1 MYNEF
6 CGNHS
11 HLKGVIT
18 LTQTFSSLLVNNQ
31 EDQFS
36 VSIQN
41 LSLQDLPEGEVLI
54 RVHYSGV
61 NYKDS
66 LATIPDGNIVKT
78 YPFVPGID
86 LAGVVVSSS
95 DSRFKEGDEV
105 IATSYEIGVSH
116 FGGYSEYARIPAQW
130 IVPLPKGL
138 TLKEAMIIGT
148 AGFTAAL
155 SVHRLL
161 ENHVSPEK
169 GKVLVTGATG
179 GVGSL
184 AVSILSTLGFNVEA
198 STGKE
203 SEHEYLKKLGATSII
218 PREDVFDGKIR
229 ALSKQKWAA
238 AVDPVGGEP
247 LASLLSQIQYGGSVA
262 VSGLTA
268 GTKLPTTVFPFILRG
283 VNLLGIDSVYCPI
296 DIRVNIWNRL
306 ASDFKP
312 ANLEELIQQ
321 EVTLQKLPDVLPTLL
336 KGEARGRNIVKLV

>member
-1 MYNEF
+1 M
-6 CGNHS
+6 
-11 HLKGVIT
+11 
-18 LTQTFSSLLVNNQ
+18 TQTFHALVVNNT
-31 EDQFS
+31 EEKFS
-36 VSIQN
+36 VDIQQ
-41 LSLQDLPEGEVLI
+41 LSLQDLPEGDVLI

-66 LATIPDGNIVKT
+66 LASIPNGNIVNT

-116 FGGYSEYARIPAQW
+116 FGGYSEYARIPAEW

-155 SVHRLL
+155 SVQRLL
-161 ENHVSPEK
+161 ENHTSPEK

-179 GVGSL
+179 GVGSF
-184 AVSILSTLGFNVEA
+184 AVSILSTLGYEVEA
-198 STGKE
+198 STGKA
-203 SEHEYLKKLGATSII
+203 SEQEYLKKLGATSIVS
-218 PREDVFDGKIR
+218 REEVFDGKIR
-229 ALSKQKWAA
+229 ALGKQKWAA

-247 LASLLSQIQYGGSVA
+247 LASLLSQIEYGGSVA
-262 VSGLTA
+262 ASGLTA
-268 GTKLPTTVFPFILRG
+268 GTKLPTSVFPFILRG
-283 VNLLGIDSVYCPI
+283 VNLLGIDSVYCPMET
-296 DIRVNIWNRL
+296 RLKVWNRL

-312 ANLEELIQQ
+312 VNLEEFIQQ
-321 EVTLQKLPDVLPTLL
+321 EVTLQQLPDVLPTLL
-336 KGEARGRNIVKLV
+336 KGEARGRNIVKL

>member
-1 MYNEF
+1 M
-6 CGNHS
+6 
-11 HLKGVIT
+11 
-18 LTQTFSSLLVNNQ
+18 TQTFAALVVNNQ

-36 VSIQN
+36 VNMQQ
-41 LSLQDLPEGEVLI
+41 LSLHDLPEGEVLI

-66 LATIPDGNIVKT
+66 LAAIPNGNIVKT

-86 LAGVVVSSS
+86 LAGIVVSSS

-138 TLKEAMIIGT
+138 TLKEAMVIGT

-161 ENHVSPEK
+161 ENHISPEK

-179 GVGSL
+179 GVGSF

-198 STGKE
+198 STGKD
-203 SEHEYLKKLGATSII
+203 SEQDYLKKLGANTII
-218 PREDVFDGKIR
+218 SREEVFDGKIK
-229 ALSKQKWAA
+229 ALGKQKWVA

-283 VNLLGIDSVYCPI
+283 VNLLGIDSVYCPM
-296 DIRVNIWNRL
+296 DTRLNIWNRL

-321 EVTLQKLPDVLPTLL
+321 EVTLQQLPDVLPTLL
-336 KGEARGRNIVKLV
+336 KGEARGRTIVKL